1 MRVRV
6 NESCRS
12 IAAGI
17 ASRLFQGRTVA
28 TTSIQRR
35 LRNGYERHVAGD
47 TNAAAA
53 AYLEILQEDPT
64 NAEAWHLSGLIAFQ
78 RKQFDDAAEFIRH
91 ALDASP
97 ENVVYQAN
105 LVAVLLARN
114 QTGEAELICRR
125 ILKQQPKHVAALKHL
140 GTALRKQNRLTE
152 ALSALQQCAQLTP
165 DDFELLCNLGAVHSD
180 LGRVDDALSA
190 FQRASSLKVDQPE
203 IHLNLGAVF
212 RKLGRFQE
220 SLTSLNRSIELAP
233 NRPEAFVNRGNLFL
247 ELHQPDQALQ
257 DYQRALELNPRS
269 IAGLSG
275 LSQCLPVF
283 GQWNEALEA
292 VRLANL
298 LADLESRTETRAGSV
313 QLRRRMMSNLLY
325 CASLTPGMSR
335 EDVFEMHVSSGR
347 SLEESIVPF
356 VHPSG
361 TDPQKRLRI
370 GYVSPD
376 FRSHATMRFFL
387 PFFEAHNHRNVE
399 VHCYSEFSGTDELTT
414 RVQSSS
420 HGWCRT
426 HELSDAEL
434 AERIQA
440 DGIDIL
446 VDLAGHTNGN
456 RLPAFAHKPSP
467 IQVSFLGYPNTTGMS
482 RVDYLLVD
490 AIRESSQTARFFSE
504 QLVALPHGACC
515 FQALHETPIEMP
527 SPATRNG
534 YITFGSTHRLE
545 KLSHECLSL
554 WAQVLLR
561 VPEARL
567 RVIRDVIGTSERLRR
582 RLLKQLSAA
591 GIDIGRVDLQGDVPL
606 NHLEVYANVDILLD
620 VFPWPSG
627 TTIYESMSMGVPMPT
642 IADPYAGSRA
652 SASCLHFCGLNELIA
667 GDADEYLEIVTS
679 LVSDRNRLNELRSTS
694 RSRLQAAFCDGARFG
709 RDLESVYRAM
719 WRRHCG
725 VSLAECGLP
734 LILSDEGVV

>member
-1 MRVRV
+1 
-6 NESCRS
+6 
-12 IAAGI
+12 
-17 ASRLFQGRTVA
+17 VA

-35 LRNGYERHVAGD
+35 LRNGYERHIAGD

-78 RKQFDDAAEFIRH
+78 RKQFEDAAEFIGH

-97 ENVVYQAN
+97 GNVVYQAN
-105 LVAVLLARN
+105 LVAVLLAQN
-114 QTGEAELICRR
+114 QAGEAELICRR

-152 ALSALQQCAQLTP
+152 ALTVLQDCAQLVP
-165 DDFELLCNLGAVHSD
+165 DESELLCNLGAVYSD

-190 FQRASSLKVDQPE
+190 FQRACSLKADQPE

-220 SLTSLNRSIELAP
+220 SLKSLNRSIELAP
-233 NRPEAFVNRGNLFL
+233 NRPAAFVNRGNLFL
-247 ELHQPDQALQ
+247 ELHQPDQSLQ

-298 LADLESRTETRAGSV
+298 LADLESKSEARAGSV

-335 EDVFEMHVSSGR
+335 ENVFEMHVNSGR
-347 SLEESIVPF
+347 SLEEGIVPF
-356 VHPSG
+356 VHASG
-361 TDPQKRLRI
+361 TDPDKRLKI

-387 PFFEAHNHRNVE
+387 PFFEAHDHSQVE
-399 VHCYSEFSGTDELTT
+399 VHCYSEFSGSDGLTE
-414 RVQSSS
+414 RVRKFS

-426 HELSDAEL
+426 SELSDTEL
-434 AERIQA
+434 ADRIHA

-456 RLPAFAHKPSP
+456 RLPAFAHRPSP

-482 RVDYLLVD
+482 RIDYLLVD
-490 AIRESSQTARFFSE
+490 AVRESSQTAKFFTE
-504 QLVALPHGACC
+504 QLVAMPHGACC
-515 FQALHETPIEMP
+515 FQALRETPIEMP

-554 WAQVLLR
+554 WAQVLR
-561 VPEARL
+561 GVPQARL
-567 RVIRDVIGTSERLRR
+567 RIIRDVIGTSERLRR
-582 RLLKQLSAA
+582 RLLEQLTAA
-591 GIDIGRVDLQGDVPL
+591 GIDMGRVDLQGDVPL
-606 NHLEVYANVDILLD
+606 NHLEVYCSVDILLD

-667 GDADEYLEIVTS
+667 ANADEYLDIVTS
-679 LVSDRNRLNELRSTS
+679 LVGDRDRLNEMRSTL
-694 RSRLQAAFCDGARFG
+694 RSRLHAAFCDGARFS
-709 RDLESVYRAM
+709 RDLEAVYRAM
-719 WRRHCG
+719 WQRHCG
-725 VSLAECGLP
+725 ISLQECGLP
-734 LILSDEGVV
+734 LIQSDAGVVA

>member
-1 MRVRV
+1 M
-6 NESCRS
+6 
-12 IAAGI
+12 
-17 ASRLFQGRTVA
+17 A

-105 LVAVLLARN
+105 LVAVLLAQN
-114 QTGEAELICRR
+114 MAGEAELICRR

-140 GTALRKQNRLTE
+140 GTALRKQNRLPE
-152 ALSALQQCAQLTP
+152 ALSALQQCTQLTP
-165 DDFELLCNLGAVHSD
+165 DDSELLCNLGAVYSD

-190 FQRASSLKVDQPE
+190 FQRACSLKADQPE

-212 RKLGRFQE
+212 RKLGRFPE
-220 SLTSLNRSIELAP
+220 SLTALNRSIELAP

-247 ELHQPDQALQ
+247 ELHQPDQSLQ

-298 LADLESRTETRAGSV
+298 LADLESQTEARAGSV

-335 EDVFEMHVSSGR
+335 EDVFDMHVNSGR
-347 SLEESIVPF
+347 ALEESIVPF
-356 VHPSG
+356 VHASG
-361 TDPQKRLRI
+361 ADPDKRLKI

-387 PFFEAHNHRNVE
+387 PFFEVHDHSRVE
-399 VHCYSEFSGTDELTT
+399 VHCYSEFSGCDKLTE
-414 RVQSSS
+414 RVQKFS

-426 HELSDAEL
+426 SELSDTEL
-434 AERIQA
+434 AERIHS

-490 AIRESSQTARFFSE
+490 AVRESSQTAKFFSE
-504 QLVALPHGACC
+504 QLVAMPHGACC
-515 FQALHETPIEMP
+515 FQALKDTPIEMP

-554 WAQVLLR
+554 WAQVLRR
-561 VPEARL
+561 VPQARL

-582 RLLKQLSAA
+582 RLLEQLAAA
-591 GIDIGRVDLQGDVPL
+591 GIDTARVDLQGDVPV
-606 NHLEVYANVDILLD
+606 NHLEVYSSVDILLD

-667 GDADEYLEIVTS
+667 ANADEYLDIVTS
-679 LVSDRNRLNELRSTS
+679 LVSDRDRLNEMRSTL
-694 RSRLQAAFCDGARFG
+694 RSRLHAAFCDGTRFS
-709 RDLESVYRAM
+709 RDLEAVYRAM

-725 VSLAECGLP
+725 TSLQECGLP
-734 LILSDEGVV
+734 LIQSDAGVVA

>member
-1 MRVRV
+1 M
-6 NESCRS
+6 
-12 IAAGI
+12 
-17 ASRLFQGRTVA
+17 A

-78 RKQFDDAAEFIRH
+78 RKQFEDAAEFIRH

-97 ENVVYQAN
+97 GNIVYQAN
-105 LVAVLLARN
+105 LVAVLLAQN
-114 QTGEAELICRR
+114 QAAEAEMICRR

-140 GTALRKQNRLTE
+140 GTTLRKQSRLPE
-152 ALSALQQCAQLTP
+152 ASAVLQQCAQLTP
-165 DDFELLCNLGAVHSD
+165 DDAEVFCNLGAVYSD
-180 LGRVDDALSA
+180 LGQIDDALTA
-190 FQRASSLKVDQPE
+190 FQQARTLKADQPE

-233 NRPEAFVNRGNLFL
+233 SRPEAFVNRGNLFL
-247 ELHQPDQALQ
+247 ELHKPDQSLQ

-298 LADLESRTETRAGSV
+298 LADLESKTDARAGSL

-335 EDVFEMHVSSGR
+335 DDVFEMHVNSGR
-347 SLEESIVPF
+347 SLEEGIVPF
-356 VHPSG
+356 VHASG
-361 TDPQKRLRI
+361 TDPDKRLRI

-387 PFFEAHNHRNVE
+387 PFFEAHNHSQVE
-399 VHCYSEFSGTDELTT
+399 VHCYSEFSGCDKLTE
-414 RVQSSS
+414 RVQKFS

-426 HELSDAEL
+426 SELSDTEL
-434 AERIQA
+434 AERIHA

-456 RLPAFAHKPSP
+456 RLPAFAHRPSP

-482 RVDYLLVD
+482 RIDYLLVD
-490 AIRESSQTARFFSE
+490 AVRESSQTSRFFSE
-504 QLVALPHGACC
+504 QLVAMPHGACC

-554 WAQVLLR
+554 WAQVLRR
-561 VPEARL
+561 VPQARL

-582 RLLKQLSAA
+582 RLLEQLTAA

-606 NHLEVYANVDILLD
+606 NHLEVYSSVDILLD

-667 GDADEYLEIVTS
+667 ANADEYLEIVTS
-679 LVSDRNRLNELRSTS
+679 LIDDRERLNQMRSTL
-694 RSRLQAAFCDGARFG
+694 RSRLHAAFCDGTRFS
-709 RDLESVYRAM
+709 RDLEAVYRAM

-725 VSLAECGLP
+725 MSLQECGLP
-734 LILSDEGVV
+734 LIQSDAGVAS

>member
-1 MRVRV
+1 M
-6 NESCRS
+6 
-12 IAAGI
+12 
-17 ASRLFQGRTVA
+17 A

-35 LRNGYERHVAGD
+35 LRNGYERHIAGD

-53 AYLEILQEDPT
+53 AYLQILQEDPT

-78 RKQFDDAAEFIRH
+78 RQQFDDAAEFIRH

-97 ENVVYQAN
+97 GNVVYQAN
-105 LVAVLLARN
+105 LVAVLLAQN
-114 QTGEAELICRR
+114 QADEAELICRR

-152 ALSALQQCAQLTP
+152 ALEVLQQCAQLSP
-165 DDFELLCNLGAVHSD
+165 EDSELLCNLGAVYSD
-180 LGRVDDALSA
+180 LGRADDALSA
-190 FQRASSLKVDQPE
+190 FQRACSLKADQPE

-220 SLTSLNRSIELAP
+220 SLKSLNRSIELAP

-247 ELHQPDQALQ
+247 ELHQPDQSLQ

-283 GQWNEALEA
+283 GQWKEALEA
-292 VRLANL
+292 VRLASL
-298 LADLESRTETRAGSV
+298 LADLDSKTEARAGSV
-313 QLRRRMMSNLLY
+313 RLRRRMMSNLLY

-335 EDVFEMHVSSGR
+335 EDVFEMHVNSGR
-347 SLEESIVPF
+347 SLEEGIVPF
-356 VHPSG
+356 VHASG
-361 TDPQKRLRI
+361 TAPEKRLRI

-387 PFFEAHNHRNVE
+387 PFFEAHDHSRVE
-399 VHCYSEFSGTDELTT
+399 VHCYSEFSGSDGLTE
-414 RVQSSS
+414 RVQKFS
-420 HGWCRT
+420 HSWCRT
-426 HELSDAEL
+426 SELSDIEL
-434 AERIQA
+434 AERIHA

-456 RLPAFAHKPSP
+456 RLPVFAHRPSP

-482 RVDYLLVD
+482 RIDYLLVD
-490 AIRESSQTARFFSE
+490 AVRESSQTAKFFSE
-504 QLVALPHGACC
+504 QLVAMPQGACC

-534 YITFGSTHRLE
+534 FITFGSTHRLE

-554 WAQVLLR
+554 WAQVLR
-561 VPEARL
+561 CAPQARL

-582 RLLKQLSAA
+582 RLLEQLTAA
-591 GIDIGRVDLQGDVPL
+591 GIDIRRVDLQGHVPV
-606 NHLEVYANVDILLD
+606 NHLEVYSSVDILLD

-667 GDADEYLEIVTS
+667 ANADEYLNIVAS
-679 LVSDRNRLNELRSTS
+679 LVADRERLNQMRSSLRD
-694 RSRLQAAFCDGARFG
+694 RLHAAFCNGARFS
-709 RDLESVYRAM
+709 RDLEAVYRAM

-725 VSLAECGLP
+725 VSLQECGLP
-734 LILSDEGVV
+734 LIQPDAGNVV

>member
-1 MRVRV
+1 M
-6 NESCRS
+6 
-12 IAAGI
+12 
-17 ASRLFQGRTVA
+17 A
-28 TTSIQRR
+28 TTSIQRQ
-35 LRNGYERHVAGD
+35 LRNGYERHLAGD

-53 AYLEILQEDPT
+53 AYLEILQQDPT

-78 RKQFDDAAEFIRH
+78 RKQFDDAAEYIRH

-97 ENVVYQAN
+97 GNEVYQAN
-105 LVAVLLARN
+105 LVAVLLAQN
-114 QTGEAELICRR
+114 EAGEAELICRR
-125 ILKQQPKHVAALKHL
+125 ILKQQPEHVAALKHL

-152 ALSALQQCAQLTP
+152 AFSILQQCVRLTP
-165 DDFELLCNLGAVHSD
+165 DDADLLCNLGAVQSD
-180 LGRVDDALSA
+180 LGRINDALAA
-190 FQRASSLKVDQPE
+190 FQRASSLKNDQPE

-220 SLTSLNRSIELAP
+220 ALTSLNRSIELAP
-233 NRPEAFVNRGNLFL
+233 DRPEAFVNRGNLFL
-247 ELHQPDQALQ
+247 ELHQPDQSLQ
-257 DYQRALELNPRS
+257 DYHRALELNPRS

-292 VRLANL
+292 VRLANI
-298 LADLESRTETRAGSV
+298 LADAESRSETRSGSV

-335 EDVFEMHVSSGR
+335 EDVFEMHVNAGR
-347 SLEESIVPF
+347 RLEESIVPF
-356 VHPSG
+356 VHASG
-361 TDPQKRLRI
+361 TDPDKRLRV

-387 PFFEAHNHRNVE
+387 PFFEAHDHSVVE
-399 VHCYSEFSGTDELTT
+399 VHCYSEFSGCDELTE
-414 RVQSSS
+414 RVRKFS

-426 HELSDAEL
+426 CELSDSEL
-434 AERIQA
+434 ADRIHA

-446 VDLAGHTNGN
+446 IDLAGHTNGN
-456 RLPAFAHKPSP
+456 RLPALAHRPSP
-467 IQVSFLGYPNTTGMS
+467 VQISFLGYPNTTGMS
-482 RVDYLLVD
+482 RIDYLLVD
-490 AIRESSQTARFFSE
+490 AVRESAQTARYFSE
-504 QLVALPHGACC
+504 QLIALPHGACC

-545 KLSHECLSL
+545 KLSHECLRL
-554 WAQVLLR
+554 WAQVLRR
-561 VPEARL
+561 VPQARL
-567 RVIRDVIGTSERLRR
+567 RVIRDVLGTSDRLRR
-582 RLLKQLSAA
+582 RLLGQLAAA
-591 GIDIGRVDLQGDVPL
+591 GIDIGRVDLQGDVPV
-606 NHLEVYANVDILLD
+606 NHLEVYSNVDMLLD

-667 GDADEYLEIVTS
+667 ANSDEYLDIVTS
-679 LVSDRNRLNELRSTS
+679 LVSDTVRLNELRSTL
-694 RSRLQAAFCDGARFG
+694 RSRLHAAFCDGARFS
-709 RDLESVYRAM
+709 RDLESVFRAM

-725 VSLAECGLP
+725 VSLQECGLP
-734 LILSDEGVV
+734 LIQPDEGVSL

>member
-1 MRVRV
+1 M
-6 NESCRS
+6 
-12 IAAGI
+12 
-17 ASRLFQGRTVA
+17 A

-91 ALDASP
+91 ALDASLG
-97 ENVVYQAN
+97 NVVYQAN
-105 LVAVLLARN
+105 LVAVLLAQN
-114 QTGEAELICRR
+114 QAAEAELICRR
-125 ILKQQPKHVAALKHL
+125 ILKQQPKHAAALKHL

-165 DDFELLCNLGAVHSD
+165 DDSELLCNLGAVYSD

-190 FQRASSLKVDQPE
+190 FQRACSLKADQSE

-247 ELHQPDQALQ
+247 ELHQPDQSLQ
-257 DYQRALELNPRS
+257 DYQHALELNPRS

-298 LADLESRTETRAGSV
+298 LADLESQTEARAGSV

-325 CASLTPGMSR
+325 CSSLTPGMSR
-335 EDVFEMHVSSGR
+335 EDVFEMHVNSGR
-347 SLEESIVPF
+347 SLEEGIVPF
-356 VHPSG
+356 VHASG
-361 TDPQKRLRI
+361 TDPDKRLRI

-387 PFFEAHNHRNVE
+387 PFFEAHDHRNME
-399 VHCYSEFSGTDELTT
+399 VHCYSEFSGCDGLTE
-414 RVQSSS
+414 RVQKSS

-426 HELSDAEL
+426 SELSDTEL
-434 AERIQA
+434 AERIQT

-482 RVDYLLVD
+482 RIDYLLVD
-490 AIRESSQTARFFSE
+490 AIRESSQTAKFFSE
-504 QLVALPHGACC
+504 QLVAMPHGACC
-515 FQALHETPIEMP
+515 FQALQGTPIGMP

-554 WAQVLLR
+554 WAQVLRR
-561 VPEARL
+561 VPQARL

-582 RLLKQLSAA
+582 RLLEQLTAA
-591 GIDIGRVDLQGDVPL
+591 GIDVGRVDLQGDVPL
-606 NHLEVYANVDILLD
+606 NHLEVYSSVDILLD

-679 LVSDRNRLNELRSTS
+679 LVTDRDRLNELRSTLQ
-694 RSRLQAAFCDGARFG
+694 SRLQAAFCDGARFS
-709 RDLESVYRAM
+709 RDLEAVYRAM

-734 LILSDEGVV
+734 LILSDEGVLQ

>member
-1 MRVRV
+1 
-6 NESCRS
+6 
-12 IAAGI
+12 
-17 ASRLFQGRTVA
+17 VA

-64 NAEAWHLSGLIAFQ
+64 NSEALHLSGLIAFQ
-78 RKQFDDAAEFIRH
+78 RKQFEDAAEFIRH

-97 ENVVYQAN
+97 GNVVYQVN
-105 LVAVLLARN
+105 LVAVLLAQN
-114 QTGEAELICRR
+114 QATEAELICRR
-125 ILKQQPKHVAALKHL
+125 ILKQPPKHVAALKHL
-140 GTALRKQNRLTE
+140 GTALRKQNRLSE
-152 ALSALQQCAQLTP
+152 ALSVLQECAQLTP
-165 DDFELLCNLGAVHSD
+165 DDSELLCNLGAVYSD
-180 LGRVDDALSA
+180 LGRVDDALLA
-190 FQRASSLKVDQPE
+190 LQRACTLKPDQSE

-212 RKLGRFQE
+212 RKLGRFSE
-220 SLTSLNRSIELAP
+220 SLKSLNRSIELAP
-233 NRPEAFVNRGNLFL
+233 DRPEAFVNRGNLFL
-247 ELHQPDQALQ
+247 ELHQPDQSLQ

-298 LADLESRTETRAGSV
+298 LADLESQTDARAGSV

-335 EDVFEMHVSSGR
+335 EDVFEMHVNSGR

-356 VHPSG
+356 VHSPG
-361 TDPQKRLRI
+361 ADPDKRLKI

-387 PFFEAHNHRNVE
+387 PFFEAHDHSRVE
-399 VHCYSEFSGTDELTT
+399 VHCYSEFSGSDGLTE
-414 RVQSSS
+414 RVQKFS

-426 HELSDAEL
+426 SELSDTQL
-434 AERIQA
+434 AERIHT

-490 AIRESSQTARFFSE
+490 AVRESSQTAKFFTE
-504 QLVALPHGACC
+504 QLVAMPHGACC

-554 WAQVLLR
+554 WAQVLRR
-561 VPEARL
+561 VPQARL

-582 RLLKQLSAA
+582 RLLQQLIAA

-606 NHLEVYANVDILLD
+606 NHLEVYSSVDILLD

-667 GDADEYLEIVTS
+667 ANSDEYLDIVTS
-679 LVSDRNRLNELRSTS
+679 LVGDRERLNEMRSTL
-694 RSRLQAAFCDGARFG
+694 RSRLHAAFCEGTRFS
-709 RDLESVYRAM
+709 RDLEAVYRAM

-725 VSLAECGLP
+725 VGLQECGLP
-734 LILSDEGVV
+734 LIRSDAGVVA

>member
-1 MRVRV
+1 
-6 NESCRS
+6 
-12 IAAGI
+12 
-17 ASRLFQGRTVA
+17 VA

-47 TNAAAA
+47 TNAAAV

-78 RKQFDDAAEFIRH
+78 RKQFEDAAEYIRH

-97 ENVVYQAN
+97 GNVVYQAN
-105 LVAVLLARN
+105 LVAVLLAEN
-114 QTGEAELICRR
+114 QAGEAELICRR
-125 ILKQQPKHVAALKHL
+125 ILKDQPQHVTALKHL
-140 GTALRKQNRLTE
+140 GTALRKQNRLPE
-152 ALSALQQCAQLTP
+152 ALSTLQQCVKLSP
-165 DDFELLCNLGAVHSD
+165 NDSELLCNLGVVYSD
-180 LGRVDDALSA
+180 LGRVEDALPA
-190 FQRASSLKVDQPE
+190 FQRACSLKANQPE
-203 IHLNLGAVF
+203 THLNLGAVF

-220 SLTSLNRSIELAP
+220 ALISLNRSIELAP
-233 NRPEAFVNRGNLFL
+233 HRPEAFVNRGNLFL
-247 ELHQPDQALQ
+247 ELHQPDQSMQ

-298 LADLESRTETRAGSV
+298 LADLESRTEARAGSV

-325 CASLTPGMSR
+325 C
-335 EDVFEMHVSSGR
+335 DVFEMHVNSGR

-356 VHPSG
+356 VHASG
-361 TDPQKRLRI
+361 TDPDKRLKI

-387 PFFEAHNHRNVE
+387 PFFEAHDHRHVE
-399 VHCYSEFSGTDELTT
+399 VHCYSEFSGCDGLTE
-414 RVQSSS
+414 RVQKFS

-426 HELSDAEL
+426 SELSDTEL
-434 AERIQA
+434 AERIQS

-482 RVDYLLVD
+482 RIDYLLVD
-490 AIRESSQTARFFSE
+490 AVRESSQTANFFSE
-504 QLVALPHGACC
+504 QLVAMAHGACC
-515 FQALHETPIEMP
+515 FQALKDTPIEMP

-554 WAQVLLR
+554 WAQVLRR
-561 VPEARL
+561 VPQARL

-582 RLLKQLSAA
+582 RLLEQLTAA
-591 GIDIGRVDLQGDVPL
+591 GIDIGRVDLQGDVPV
-606 NHLEVYANVDILLD
+606 NHLEVYSSVDILLD

-652 SASCLHFCGLNELIA
+652 SASCLHFCGLNELVA
-667 GDADEYLEIVTS
+667 ANADDYLDIVTS
-679 LVSDRNRLNELRSTS
+679 LVSDRDRLNEMRSTL
-694 RSRLQAAFCDGARFG
+694 RSRLHAAFCDGTRFS
-709 RDLESVYRAM
+709 RDLEAVYRAM

-725 VSLAECGLP
+725 INLQECGLP
-734 LILSDEGVV
+734 LIQSDAGVVA

>member
-1 MRVRV
+1 M
-6 NESCRS
+6 
-12 IAAGI
+12 
-17 ASRLFQGRTVA
+17 A

-105 LVAVLLARN
+105 LVAVLLAQN
-114 QTGEAELICRR
+114 MAGEAELICRR

-140 GTALRKQNRLTE
+140 GTALRKQNRLPE
-152 ALSALQQCAQLTP
+152 ALSALQQCTQLTP
-165 DDFELLCNLGAVHSD
+165 DDSELLCNLGAVYSD

-190 FQRASSLKVDQPE
+190 FQRACSLKADQPE

-212 RKLGRFQE
+212 RKLGRFPE
-220 SLTSLNRSIELAP
+220 SLTALNRSIELAP

-247 ELHQPDQALQ
+247 ELHQPDQSLQ

-298 LADLESRTETRAGSV
+298 LADLESQTEARAGSV

-335 EDVFEMHVSSGR
+335 EDVFDMHVNSGR
-347 SLEESIVPF
+347 ALEESIVPF
-356 VHPSG
+356 VHASG
-361 TDPQKRLRI
+361 ADPDKRLKI

-387 PFFEAHNHRNVE
+387 PFFEVHDHSRVE
-399 VHCYSEFSGTDELTT
+399 VHCYSEFSGCDKLTE
-414 RVQSSS
+414 RVQKFS

-426 HELSDAEL
+426 SELSDTEL
-434 AERIQA
+434 AERIHS

-490 AIRESSQTARFFSE
+490 AVRESSQTAKFFSE
-504 QLVALPHGACC
+504 QLVAMPHGACC
-515 FQALHETPIEMP
+515 FQALKDTPIEMP

-554 WAQVLLR
+554 WAQVLR
-561 VPEARL
+561 RIPQARL

-582 RLLKQLSAA
+582 RLLEQLAAA
-591 GIDIGRVDLQGDVPL
+591 GIDTARVDLQGDVPV
-606 NHLEVYANVDILLD
+606 NHLEVYSSVDILLD

-667 GDADEYLEIVTS
+667 ANADEYLDIVTS
-679 LVSDRNRLNELRSTS
+679 LVSDRDRLNEMRSTL
-694 RSRLQAAFCDGARFG
+694 RSRLHAAFCDGTRFS
-709 RDLESVYRAM
+709 RDLEAVYRAM

-725 VSLAECGLP
+725 TSLQECGLP
-734 LILSDEGVV
+734 LIQSDAGVVA

>member
-1 MRVRV
+1 M
-6 NESCRS
+6 
-12 IAAGI
+12 
-17 ASRLFQGRTVA
+17 A
-28 TTSIQRR
+28 TTSIHRR

-47 TNAAAA
+47 TNAAAV

-114 QTGEAELICRR
+114 QAGEAELICRR

-247 ELHQPDQALQ
+247 ELHQPDQSLQ

-298 LADLESRTETRAGSV
+298 LADLESQTGTRAGSV

-399 VHCYSEFSGTDELTT
+399 VHCYSEFSGSDRLTE
-414 RVQSSS
+414 RVQKSS

-426 HELSDAEL
+426 HELSDTEL

-561 VPEARL
+561 VPQARL
-567 RVIRDVIGTSERLRR
+567 RVIRDVIGTSERLQR
-582 RLLKQLSAA
+582 RLLEQLSAA
-591 GIDIGRVDLQGDVPL
+591 GIDIERVDLQGDVPV
-606 NHLEVYANVDILLD
+606 NHLEVYASVDILLD

-679 LVSDRNRLNELRSTS
+679 LVSDRDRLNELRSTS

-725 VSLAECGLP
+725 VSMAECGLP
-734 LILSDEGVV
+734 LILSDEGVVS